1 LRHRFLSNVP
11 HPRYTFAKTVALKNG
26 IPLETVQIMLGHAK
40 ITTTQIYADVDEEK
54 VLDDTAGWQER
65 LDKKREIV
73 LASRQLQGA
82 QAVRN

>member
-1 LRHRFLSNVP
+1 
-11 HPRYTFAKTVALKNG
+11 
-26 IPLETVQIMLGHAK
+26 MLGHAK

-73 LASRQLQGA
+73 SASRQLHA
-82 QAVRN
+82 FAKSVVK